1 LQWTRIIWFYCLKKA
16 WCKLNMKWTK
26 NITST
31 TSIGNLKVSLLNL
44 YLYYAMKP
52 FIVIQLESFV
62 N

>member
-1 LQWTRIIWFYCLKKA
+1 
-16 WCKLNMKWTK
+16 MKWTK
-26 NITST
+26 NIKST
-31 TSIGNLKVSLLNL
+31 TSISNLKVSLLNL